1 MGNYEYISPKQ
12 ITTCGRYPFSLA
24 QVRHFLLFRHRNG
37 LSSAVRKIGKR
48 ILLRTDLWESWLEN
62 QISKKENINENHTR
76 TIATRPRENN

>member
-37 LSSAVRKIGKR
+37 LSEAVRKIGKR
-48 ILLRTDLWESWLEN
+48 IVLRTDLWEAWLEH
-62 QISKKENINENHTR
+62 QISKKENTHENHTG
-76 TIATRPRENN
+76 TTAAHLQ

>member
-37 LSSAVRKIGKR
+37 LASAIRKVGKR
-48 ILLRTDLWESWLEN
+48 ILLRADLWEAWLEG
-62 QISKKENINENHTR
+62 QISKKENINENYTR
-76 TIATRPRENN
+76 DASGLSRGSN